1 MDWTFDVDG
10 PVAADIQVAAGRIEL
25 AEAAGTP
32 LRVLVEPLS
41 GSRRAEELTR
51 RTEVGLDGG
60 RLRVLVPDQTF
71 NPPPLLVRITLPAGS
86 RVSATTASADLT
98 APLGLAAF
106 EWSSA
111 SGDVELGDVTGNV
124 RIRTASGD
132 LRCGAVGGR
141 LSVAGASADVRIDST
156 EAEADIQ
163 LASGDVRLAR
173 AEGSVRVR
181 TASGD
186 IAVERAAAGR
196 VDLDSKSGDV
206 RVGVAAGTGARLD
219 ASSLS
224 GKLVCDLPVEDG
236 GTADATLEV
245 VCHTLSGDV
254 HIVGAG

>member
-10 PVAADIQVAAGRIEL
+10 PVAADIQVAAGHVEL
-25 AEAAGTP
+25 ADAGGGP
-32 LRVLVEPLS
+32 VRVLVEPLAS
-41 GSRRAEELTR
+41 GERAAELTR
-51 RTEVGLDGG
+51 RTEVRLESG
-60 RLRVLVPDQTF
+60 RLRVGVPDQTF
-71 NPPPLLVRITLPAGS
+71 NPPPLRVRITLPAGS
-86 RVSATTASADLT
+86 RVSARTASADLT
-98 APLGLAAF
+98 APVGLATF

-111 SGDVELGDVTGNV
+111 SGDVELGDVSGDV
-124 RIRTASGD
+124 QVRTASGD

-141 LSVAGASADVRIDST
+141 LSVAGASADVRIGSST
-156 EAEADIQ
+156 ADADIR

-219 ASSLS
+219 ASSLT

-236 GTADATLEV
+236 GPADATLEL
-245 VCHTLSGDV
+245 VCRTLSGDV
-254 HIVGAG
+254 HIVRAG

>member
-10 PVAADIQVAAGRIEL
+10 PVAADIRVAAGRIEL
-25 AEAAGTP
+25 AEAAGGP
-32 LRVLVEPLS
+32 VRVLVEPLA
-41 GSRRAEELTR
+41 GGERAEELAT
-51 RTEVGLDGG
+51 RTEVGLDAG
-60 RLRVLVPDQTF
+60 RLRVRAPDQSF
-71 NPPPLLVRITLPAGS
+71 KPPPLLVRITLPAGS

-111 SGDVELGDVTGNV
+111 SGDVGLGDVTGDA

-141 LSVAGASADVRIDST
+141 LSVAGASADVRIGSSAT
-156 EAEADIQ
+156 EADIK
-163 LASGDVRLAR
+163 LASGDVRLGR
-173 AEGSVRVR
+173 SEGSVRVR